1 MSYTI
6 ELRNEKGEI
15 CKLLSQQHLGGG
27 TYQLGGTEDARFN
40 ITYNYAGHF
49 YHVMGEKGIRTI
61 YGIKALDSI
70 PFLANAAR
78 ALRNDVDDDYW
89 KPTEG
94 NARQAILTLINMA
107 SQCPDGVWAGD

>member
-1 MSYTI
+1 MSYNI
-6 ELRNEKGEI
+6 RLQNEAGEI
-15 CKLLSQQHLGGG
+15 CKFKTRQNLDGD
-27 TYQLGGTEDARFN
+27 TYQLGGTEEARFN

-94 NARQAILTLINMA
+94 NARRAILTLINMA
-107 SQCPDGVWAGD
+107 SQCPDGIWSGD